1 MLPARLR
8 ASLLFAILTCLVC
21 IGLYLHPSI
30 SSSSIGPST
39 RHVSPPEEALRTLN
53 LLTPR
58 ANDLDSS
65 DANWL
70 GFPVSELSSRTNAE
84 LGPKGKLAL
93 VGKKM
98 LCLMSAPASSPLVP
112 QSIYQSPS
120 AMLEH
125 GYHNFQSVGTF
136 ELSAKREVEY
146 FSSELGIHT
155 EKEFWIKNSANH
167 NRRSQWPQT
176 GALFEN
182 LVNVR
187 EGVLIAEMN
196 FEPDNENEEND
207 LGLRPDQIVPLKRWS
222 DVAGLQWIA
231 SVTAAGEGNVV
242 TPRRIEH
249 IIRHNIVMT
258 AMEKPMGLITGVTD
272 PEELGEF
279 PGKSYPITSAQ
290 GLAALGTA
298 HGKGVAW
305 LLAQHKAAFG
315 VLTIDH
321 VNFYNCVG
329 LRNFPQ
335 WCIYYHVVEA
345 QQPGN
350 DN

>member
-146 FSSELGIHT
+146 FSSELAIHT

-167 NRRSQWPQT
+167 NQRSQWPQT

-182 LVNVR
+182 LVNIR

-196 FEPDNENEEND
+196 FGPDNENEEND

-231 SVTAAGEGNVV
+231 SVAAE
-242 TPRRIEH
+242 R
-249 IIRHNIVMT
+249 
-258 AMEKPMGLITGVTD
+258 PMGLITGVTD